1 MKINLYNQS
10 GEIVGDVNLPDKIFN
25 MAMNT
30 ELVKQ
35 VMDAQMAN
43 ARQVIAHTKD
53 RAQVRGG
60 GRKPWK
66 QKGTGRAR
74 HASIRS
80 PIWKGG
86 GVAFGPTKERNFEK
100 KINKKMKR
108 RALFMALSSKIK
120 DKELIVL
127 DSIKF
132 EIPKTKA
139 GANVIKALSA
149 KIEGYSATK
158 KKMDSIL
165 FVAPNQDKIMARAF
179 NNLSFVGMLPANS
192 LNIKDVLSKKYLIL
206 LQDAVPVI
214 EKTFK
219 L

>member
-1 MKINLYNQS
+1 MKTDLYNQV
-10 GEIVGDVNLPDKIFN
+10 GEVIGNVELPDKIFGV
-25 MAMNT
+25 AMNA

-35 VMDAQMAN
+35 VLDAQVAN

-86 GVAFGPTKERNFEK
+86 GVAFGPTKDRNFEK

-120 DKELIVL
+120 DKELMVL
-127 DSIKF
+127 DSLKF
-132 EIPKTKA
+132 NVSKTKA
-139 GANVIKALSA
+139 GANTMKALSS
-149 KIEGYSATK
+149 KMEGYRASK

-165 FVAPNQDKIMARAF
+165 LITSNQDKMVTRAF
-179 NNLSFVGMLPANS
+179 DNLPFLEMLSANS
-192 LNIKDVLSKKYLIL
+192 LNIKDVLSKKYLVL
-206 LQDAVPVI
+206 LQDAVPII
-214 EKTFK
+214 EKTYK
-219 L
+219 I